1 MGDGRGGPLLLH
13 ALALALL
20 VLAPAGEAAVT
31 VVVSTTELRMREV
44 VIPVTFAAGLTG
56 TTALGTNRTSASTE
70 VPSAGTL
77 ISATSLL
84 LVESRTL
91 EAQTTSMRLASVS
104 GLSRVATATV
114 TLGGTT
120 QISISNGEIL
130 KAEGPGVPLAAGT
143 SLTAGGDLQ
152 VSMGNNAHLT
162 IEAVSRD
169 SRGIELV
176 EQWVLVLKG

>member
-1 MGDGRGGPLLLH
+1 MADVRGSPLLLR
-13 ALALALL
+13 ALVLVLLALTPL
-20 VLAPAGEAAVT
+20 GEAAVG
-31 VVVSTTELRMREV
+31 VASTSELAMRDV

-56 TTALGTNRTSASTE
+56 TTTLGTNRTSAQTD

-77 ISATSLL
+77 VSATSLV

-91 EAQTTSMRLASVS
+91 QGQTTNMRLASVS
-104 GLSRVATATV
+104 GLSRVSTATV

-120 QISISNGEIL
+120 QISISNGEL
-130 KAEGPGVPLAAGT
+130 LRLEGPGVPLAGGT

-152 VSMGNNAHLT
+152 VTKGNNAHLT
-162 IEAVSRD
+162 IDVVSRD